1 MKNIKLDPTL
11 KWKIAEIIE
20 INESDI
26 AFKIID
32 SKELKVTLF
41 SKDLKWAYKK
51 DIKKSF
57 KIGDLIYIKKNKV
70 NNWDLKQ
77 YPKINGGIVAIV
89 LLPET

>member
-1 MKNIKLDPTL
+1 MIKDTAGEVHFLISYQIKNWKKDLKNIKLDPTL

-32 SKELKVTLF
+32 SKITGKLF

-51 DIKKSF
+51 R
-57 KIGDLIYIKKNKV
+57 Y
-70 NNWDLKQ
+70 
-77 YPKINGGIVAIV
+77 
-89 LLPET
+89 